1 MQKYQ
6 NYKTTNIKW
15 IDQIPAD
22 WNEIPLRKVFEDVKN
37 SNTNGDNIRMLS
49 LVKDIGII
57 PYEDRGNQGNKSS
70 DKLEKYKIVEKGDF
84 VINKMNAVLGSLGI
98 SEYKGL
104 VSPVYYVLRNR
115 NEDEFI
121 SRYFELIFKTR
132 SVQRFLRTMSK
143 GIMEIRESVDW
154 AELKNM
160 SLPLPSTEDQRSIV
174 EYVNRVDKLTRDFI
188 KQKQKNIELLKEYK
202 QSKINE
208 LVTKGLDPN
217 VKMKDSGIEWL
228 GKIPEHWEVRRL
240 KDLVT
245 TITKG
250 TTPSTLGK
258 EIYKTGKIRF
268 IKAENITY
276 GEGIKD
282 TPINYIDHE
291 TNDILSRSRLEEGDV
306 LFVIAGAT
314 IGKVAV
320 VQLDILPANT
330 NQAVC
335 IIRPIDTKLSKFLEL
350 FLQTSYIG
358 EMIRL
363 KSVQSA
369 QPNISMTD
377 ISNFNI
383 SFPPLQELKLIIDEY
398 NGISISINN
407 QIQMLKKEIHLMK
420 KYRQSLIYELVT
432 GIRKP

>member
-15 IDQIPAD
+15 TDQIPVD
-22 WNEIPLRKVFEDVKN
+22 WSEIPLRKVFEDVKN
-37 SNTNGDNIRMLS
+37 TNTNGDHIRMLS

-57 PYEDRGNQGNKSS
+57 PYEERGNQGNKSS
-70 DKLEKYKIVEKGDF
+70 EKLEKYKIVEKGDF

-98 SEYKGL
+98 SEYEGL

-115 NEDEFI
+115 NEDEFV

-160 SLPLPSTEDQRSIV
+160 ALPLPSIEDQRSIV

-188 KQKQKNIELLKEYK
+188 KQKQKYIELLKEYK

-228 GKIPEHWEVRRL
+228 GQIPEHWEVRRI
-240 KDLVT
+240 KDLFSINTESLSET
-245 TITKG
+245 TD
-250 TTPSTLGK
+250 P
-258 EIYKTGKIRF
+258 EYKLLYLDIGNNGQGKIKHLQSLLFKNAPSRARRVVHSGS
-268 IKAENITY
+268 I
-276 GEGIKD
+276 
-282 TPINYIDHE
+282 
-291 TNDILSRSRLEEGDV
+291 ILSTVRTYLRSISFFESPPQNL
-306 LFVIAGAT
+306 IASTGY
-314 IGKVAV
+314 AV
-320 VQLDILPANT
+320 LDIRNNDYRGGYFYSLLQSSYFIDKVVAESVGVSYPAINT
-330 NQAVC
+330 
-335 IIRPIDTKLSKFLEL
+335 TKLSSIKIAFTSKLEEQL
-350 FLQTSYIG
+350 LITKEVAHINQQIG
-358 EMIRL
+358 MLIS
-363 KSVQSA
+363 KA
-369 QPNISMTD
+369 Q
-377 ISNFNI
+377 
-383 SFPPLQELKLIIDEY
+383 
-398 NGISISINN
+398 N
-407 QIQMLKKEIHLMK
+407 QIKIIR

>member
-98 SEYKGL
+98 SEYEGL

-160 SLPLPSTEDQRSIV
+160 ALPLPSTEDQRSIV

-217 VKMKDSGIEWL
+217 VKMKDSGIKWL
-228 GKIPEHWEVRRL
+228 GEIPQHWEVKRL
-240 KDLVT
+240 KNVVDYCNRGETPKYIDESPVKVVNQATFSKGEFCEKEIKYHDGEAVKGALINGDLLLA
-245 TITKG
+245 
-250 TTPSTLGK
+250 STGGGVLGK
-258 EIYKTGKIRF
+258 VYLFQE
-268 IKAENITY
+268 
-276 GEGIKD
+276 GEGYMADSHVTIIRSKEMNVSKYLYYFFRGNFSL
-282 TPINYIDHE
+282 INGILAEGSTNQTELQRDWLRSMYILRPPRNE
-291 TNDILSRSRLEEGDV
+291 MEDILRKIEEYDGV
-306 LFVIAGAT
+306 FEKIV
-314 IGKVAV
+314 
-320 VQLDILPANT
+320 
-330 NQAVC
+330 
-335 IIRPIDTKLSKFLEL
+335 
-350 FLQTSYIG
+350 
-358 EMIRL
+358 
-363 KSVQSA
+363 
-369 QPNISMTD
+369 D
-377 ISNFNI
+377 IS
-383 SFPPLQELKLIIDEY
+383 QK
-398 NGISISINN
+398 
-407 QIQMLKKEIHLMK
+407 QILAIR

-432 GIRKP
+432 GMRKP